1 MAGSLRKKLD
11 WAKILADS
19 NRITLTIADS
29 TLATGSSPCPL
40 EGDVEQG
47 GSMGLDLFE
56 QRNAYLHIDVFR
68 MDQVIRNMITNA
80 VRYGDAI
87 VVDCSLSIYSFP
99 FICDVTHHLVLADE
113 VHPRWRKRK
122 SKHLM

>member
-1 MAGSLRKKLD
+1 MAGSLHKKLD

-29 TLATGSSPCPL
+29 TLATGSSSCPL

-47 GSMGLDLFE
+47 RSMGLDLFE

-87 VVDCSLSIYSFP
+87 VVNRSSSIYSFP
-99 FICDVTHHLVLADE
+99 FISDE

-122 SKHLM
+122 SKHLL

>member
-1 MAGSLRKKLD
+1 MAGSLRNKLD

-29 TLATGSSPCPL
+29 TLATGSLSCPV

-47 GSMGLDLFE
+47 GSTSLDLFE

-80 VRYGDAI
+80 VQYGD
-87 VVDCSLSIYSFP
+87 VVDRLSPI
-99 FICDVTHHLVLADE
+99 
-113 VHPRWRKRK
+113 
-122 SKHLM
+122 